1 MSPIRSAK
9 NSTPM
14 SHDPVMKMISGV
26 LVGLLFFP
34 IEVAVLVAK

>member
-1 MSPIRSAK
+1 MAKTKTPI
-9 NSTPM
+9 
-14 SHDPVMKMISGV
+14 SHEAIMNILSRV